1 MMDIQTFIHPYLQIY
16 TKCFLIRTDHC
27 NVWIDTGLRGGW
39 DSVQFACLTNGRRN
53 AALLTHGHWDHIG
66 GVNRIRRGGGLVY
79 GNEADRRE
87 LTEPDWQ
94 WLWQFGQLSGDFE
107 LPPAR
112 KEVFYDSIEPPMNL
126 DYTVTDGDVLTF
138 DGLRFRVIAV
148 PGHSAGSV
156 CYLEESSGTL
166 FTGDAIMGSGFFAGT
181 PQISDFEAYDHSM
194 ERVKGLCVSRV
205 FTAHTDP
212 VNGRNLPRLAQASQD
227 CAVRMRRAVEVYV
240 NSTDGPVT
248 VRDAARA
255 IARTEGK
262 NVGGGTCVSAL
273 AALWQMDD
281 PRAKACASGYICGT

>member
-1 MMDIQTFIHPYLQIY
+1 MMDIQIFVHPYLQIH
-16 TKCFLIRTDHC
+16 TKCFLIRTAHY

-39 DSVQFACLTNGRRN
+39 DDFQSACMADGRQN
-53 AALLTHGHWDHIG
+53 VALLTHGHWDHIG
-66 GVNRIRRGGGLVY
+66 GVSRIRRSGGTVY
-79 GNEADRRE
+79 GHEADRRE
-87 LTEPDWQ
+87 LTDPDWQ
-94 WLWQFGQLSGDFE
+94 WLWQFGQLKNDFD

-112 KEVFYDSIEPPMNL
+112 KTVFYDSIEPPMDL
-126 DYTVTDGDVLTF
+126 DCTVTGGDVLEF
-138 DGLRFRVIAV
+138 DSLRFRVIAV

-156 CYLEESSGTL
+156 CYLEEGSGIL
-166 FTGDAIMGSGFFAGT
+166 FVGDAIMGNGFFTGT
-181 PQISDFEAYDHSM
+181 PQISDFDAYCRSM
-194 ERVKGLCVSRV
+194 ERVKRLRVSRV

-212 VNGRNLPRLAQASQD
+212 VDGTELFQLAQTSQD
-227 CAVRMRRAVEVYV
+227 CAARMRRAAEDYV
-240 NSTDGPVT
+240 KSTDGPVT